1 MPKTAKKSPNFKGPR
16 STATRSAPV
25 QIPIRPP
32 LPRWEFAL
40 LYPGYLD
47 DYTDSDIDA
56 LYEAGC
62 ADATISS
69 SEGTISI
76 AFHREAPSFQSAL
89 LSAIH
94 DVDKSG
100 VSLRLRGVQWGDN

>member
-1 MPKTAKKSPNFKGPR
+1 MPKTVKKSRPTGRAK
-16 STATRSAPV
+16 STAARS
-25 QIPIRPP
+25 IPTRPP

-69 SEGTISI
+69 CEGTISI
-76 AFHREAPSFQSAL
+76 SFHREAPSFQAAL

-100 VSLRLRGVQWGDN
+100 VNLKLRGVEWGDD

>member
-1 MPKTAKKSPNFKGPR
+1 MPKTAKKSPNSKR
-16 STATRSAPV
+16 TRSATPRVAAV
-25 QIPIRPP
+25 QLPSRPP

-47 DYTDSDIDA
+47 DYTDADIDA

-76 AFHREAPSFQSAL
+76 SFHREAPSFQSAL
-89 LSAIH
+89 LSAN
-94 DVDKSG
+94 S
-100 VSLRLRGVQWGDN
+100 

>member
-1 MPKTAKKSPNFKGPR
+1 MPKTAKKAPSSKRAN
-16 STATRSAPV
+16 SATAGSAPA
-25 QIPIRPP
+25 PLPARPP

-47 DYTDSDIDA
+47 EYTDSDIDA

-76 AFHREAPSFQSAL
+76 SFHREAPSFQSAL

-100 VSLRLRGVQWGDN
+100 VNLRLRGVE

>member
-1 MPKTAKKSPNFKGPR
+1 MPKAAKKTTDAKGKKSAKSPTPVASR
-16 STATRSAPV
+16 TRL
-25 QIPIRPP
+25 P
-32 LPRWEFAL
+32 LWDFSL
-40 LYPGYLD
+40 HYPGFLD

-69 SEGTISI
+69 SQGTISI
-76 AFHREAPSFQSAL
+76 TFHREAPSFKSAL

-94 DVDKSG
+94 DVEKSG
-100 VSLRLRGVQWGDN
+100 VKLELAGVEIDDGA